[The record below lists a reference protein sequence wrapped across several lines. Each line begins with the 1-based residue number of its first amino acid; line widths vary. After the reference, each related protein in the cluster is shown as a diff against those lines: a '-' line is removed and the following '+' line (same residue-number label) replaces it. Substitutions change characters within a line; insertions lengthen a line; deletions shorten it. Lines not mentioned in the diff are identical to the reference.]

1 MLRKHILIVCN
12 AKQVIEE
19 LIQRRLFCLDGFA
32 GEGKIV
38 RTAHL
43 LENVPGKITMTAAG
57 PTRSFGP
64 PEPGLLYEEPLPEVN
79 VDHRNYFEHFLK
91 AFNGEEDIIIKPEQV
106 RRVLCV
112 MDAVRESAKTGK
124 AIAFEE

>member
-1 MLRKHILIVCN
+1 MAN
-12 AKQVIEE
+12 YETQVVVI
-19 LIQRRLFCLDGFA
+19 
-32 GEGKIV
+32 
-38 RTAHL
+38 
-43 LENVPGKITMTAAG
+43 AAG